1 MNTNIINDYVL
12 ERYVLGEL
20 PGKRA
25 KKIKKWL
32 KTDIQIREKIEEIE
46 ESNREILTQYP
57 PDFVV
62 PKIMSRHISSTRD
75 EIEEIIRPK
84 PVFFKRILYASPA
97 FAAALVIIF
106 ILFPLRKE
114 DVNLPVDHTQQ
125 DEPLVK
131 GKQEIDMSK
140 PQLLVHRKRNDR
152 IELLKNGARAK
163 AGDLLQLLYIAAKDS
178 HGVILSIDGN
188 GNVTLHFPDKKND
201 PTSLEQDKKILLPN
215 AIELDNAPAFE
226 RFFFITSGVEINA
239 AEILKKAETLASNP
253 DRAKKDNIDL
263 PENVN
268 QYSIIIIK
276 GDRI

>member
-25 KKIKKWL
+25 REIKKWL
-32 KTDIQIREKIEEIE
+32 KTDVQLKEKIEDIE
-46 ESNREILTQYP
+46 KSNREILTQYP

-62 PKIMSRHISSTRD
+62 PKIMGRHNSNTRY
-75 EIEEIIRPK
+75 EIEEITRPK

-97 FAAALVIIF
+97 FAAALLIIL
-106 ILFPLRKE
+106 ILFPLRKG
-114 DVNLPVDHTQQ
+114 DVNLPADHTGK
-125 DEPLVK
+125 DDILVK
-131 GKQEIDMSK
+131 GTDEMDMSK

-152 IELLKNGARAK
+152 IELLKNGARGK
-163 AGDLLQLLYIAAKDS
+163 AGDLLQLEYIAAEES
-178 HGVILSIDGN
+178 HGVILSIDGS
-188 GNVTLHFPDKKND
+188 GNVTLHFPDIKNV

-215 AIELDNAPAFE
+215 AIELDDAPGFE
-226 RFFFITSGVEINA
+226 RFFFITSRVEVNA
-239 AEILKKAETLASNP
+239 AEILKKAMTLASNP

-276 GDRI
+276 GDQI